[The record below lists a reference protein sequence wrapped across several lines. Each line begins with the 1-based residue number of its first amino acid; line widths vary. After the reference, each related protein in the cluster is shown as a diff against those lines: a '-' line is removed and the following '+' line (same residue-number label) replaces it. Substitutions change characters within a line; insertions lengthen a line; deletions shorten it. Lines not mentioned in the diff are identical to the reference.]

1 MNQVKTRKTG
11 IFSGSFNP
19 IHIGHLAL
27 ANYLCEYE
35 GLDEIWFMVS
45 PQNPLKTKAEL
56 WSDELRLQ
64 LVELS
69 ISDYPRFRASDFE
82 FHLPRPSY
90 SVYTLEKLREAY
102 PDREFYFIIGSDN
115 WERFGRWYQS
125 ERIIKENQLLI
136 YPRPGFPVKEEELP
150 ETVRLVHSPVFE
162 ISSTFI
168 REALNAGKDIVT
180 SYIRELGRLSRK
192 IIYAFEYIKIHI
204 RQNITDNLLATLVPD
219 NLTWK
224 NGCHVVLDSFQQKSA
239 DFSTVNF
246 LQLSLRP
253 E

>member
-82 FHLPRPSY
+82 FHLQGKIFATFY
-90 SVYTLEKLREAY
+90 IQ
-102 PDREFYFIIGSDN
+102 EF
-115 WERFGRWYQS
+115 
-125 ERIIKENQLLI
+125 
-136 YPRPGFPVKEEELP
+136 
-150 ETVRLVHSPVFE
+150 
-162 ISSTFI
+162 
-168 REALNAGKDIVT
+168 
-180 SYIRELGRLSRK
+180 GRLSRK
-192 IIYAFEYIKIHI
+192 IIYAFEYIII
-204 RQNITDNLLATLVPD
+204 CVRQNITDNLSATLVPD

>member
-102 PDREFYFIIGSDN
+102 PDRNFISLSVPIIGNVLDAGISPN
-115 WERFGRWYQS
+115 AS
-125 ERIIKENQLLI
+125 LKRIN
-136 YPRPGFPVKEEELP
+136 
-150 ETVRLVHSPVFE
+150 
-162 ISSTFI
+162 SSFI
-168 REALNAGKDIVT
+168 
-180 SYIRELGRLSRK
+180 
-192 IIYAFEYIKIHI
+192 
-204 RQNITDNLLATLVPD
+204 LVP
-219 NLTWK
+219 
-224 NGCHVVLDSFQQKSA
+224 A
-239 DFSTVNF
+239 F
-246 LQLSLRP
+246 L
-253 E
+253 

>member
-125 ERIIKENQLLI
+125 KAKKVSSITFGNCSKLSSKYWTYSNKHKRLILKNNKE
-136 YPRPGFPVKEEELP
+136 
-150 ETVRLVHSPVFE
+150 
-162 ISSTFI
+162 
-168 REALNAGKDIVT
+168 A
-180 SYIRELGRLSRK
+180 
-192 IIYAFEYIKIHI
+192 
-204 RQNITDNLLATLVPD
+204 
-219 NLTWK
+219 
-224 NGCHVVLDSFQQKSA
+224 
-239 DFSTVNF
+239 
-246 LQLSLRP
+246 
-253 E
+253 

>member
-56 WSDELRLQ
+56 WSDELRLN

-90 SVYTLEKLREAY
+90 SVYTLEKLHEAY
-102 PDREFYFIIGSDN
+102 PDREFGH
-115 WERFGRWYQS
+115 WYQS

-168 REALNAGKDIVT
+168 REALNAGKDIR
-180 SYIRELGRLSRK
+180 YFLHPRAWEAIKKDNIRL
-192 IIYAFEYIKIHI
+192 
-204 RQNITDNLLATLVPD
+204 
-219 NLTWK
+219 
-224 NGCHVVLDSFQQKSA
+224 
-239 DFSTVNF
+239 
-246 LQLSLRP
+246 
-253 E
+253 